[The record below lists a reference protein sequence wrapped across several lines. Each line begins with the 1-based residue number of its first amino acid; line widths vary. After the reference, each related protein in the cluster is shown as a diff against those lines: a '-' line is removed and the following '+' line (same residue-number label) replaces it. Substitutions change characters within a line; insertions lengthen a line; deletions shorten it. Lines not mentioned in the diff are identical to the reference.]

1 VPLTSQE
8 EIMKR
13 LLLLT
18 LFAWLLASGAAQA
31 GPVGVSVGV
40 FAGLS
45 VPVLQDVTTSSFS
58 PSDAFGATGSTW
70 GLRAPIHAISSITFE
85 PYYAK
90 SKYKDREETIGGVT
104 YTREGFDGKSYGV
117 NFILGHPEGGLFH
130 MYPYLGI
137 GKTKLERTGQE
148 INKTGY
154 NFGLGV
160 GLFSSQKMAVGV
172 RGELSM
178 VATGDTSRKF
188 VGATAG
194 ITYRLTP

>member
-1 VPLTSQE
+1 
-8 EIMKR
+8 M
-13 LLLLT
+13 
-18 LFAWLLASGAAQA
+18 FG
-31 GPVGVSVGV
+31 
-40 FAGLS
+40 GLS
-45 VPVLQDVTTSSFS
+45 IPVLQDVATSSFS
-58 PSDAFGATGSTW
+58 PGDAFGATGSTF
-70 GLRAPIHAISSITFE
+70 GLRVPVHAISSITFE

-90 SKYKDREETIGGVT
+90 SKYKDREETIGGIT

-117 NFILGHPEGGLFH
+117 NFILGRPEGGLFH

-160 GLFSSQKMAVGV
+160 GLFSSQKISVGA
-172 RGELSM
+172 RGEFSM

>member
-1 VPLTSQE
+1 
-8 EIMKR
+8 MKR
-13 LLLLT
+13 LLMLA
-18 LFAWLLASGAAQA
+18 LFALLLAGRAAQA

-40 FAGLS
+40 FGGLS
-45 VPVLQDVTTSSFS
+45 IPVLQDVTTSSFS
-58 PSDAFGATGSTW
+58 PGDAFGATGSTF
-70 GLRAPIHAISSITFE
+70 GLRVPVHAISSITFE

-90 SKYKDREETIGGVT
+90 SKYKDREETIGGIN

-117 NFILGHPEGGLFH
+117 NFILGRPEGGLFH

-154 NFGLGV
+154 NFGFGM
-160 GLFSSQKMAVGV
+160 GLFSSQKISVGA
-172 RGELSM
+172 RGEFSM

-188 VGATAG
+188 LGATAG
-194 ITYRLTP
+194 VTYRLTP